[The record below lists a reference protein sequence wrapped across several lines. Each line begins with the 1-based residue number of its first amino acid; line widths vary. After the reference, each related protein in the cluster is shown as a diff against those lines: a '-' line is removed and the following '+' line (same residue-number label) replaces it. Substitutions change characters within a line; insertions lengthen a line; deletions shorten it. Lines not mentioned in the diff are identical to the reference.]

1 MSEEKRVIEING
13 VKLEVDLRNAR
24 RIDEFR
30 VGDNVKVLDTRSGK
44 NEVRSGVITDFANFK
59 DLPTIIV
66 AMYKAGDYWMK
77 PTIEFIYFNSDT
89 EGIEIVGVSA
99 EEIIVSKDTIV
110 QMFDDEIIKKRDELQ
125 DLIVKRDNLCLNI
138 LIAHLHDV
146 ASSDENLARV
156 GGKKP
161 GCEMQKRGLAAA
173 ARAHQRLE
181 AARFHL
187 QRKVLEDFLLPIF
200 AAHAACVK
208 SIHTSSRYQRLG
220 TTSVFFNTETQRH
233 RGTEL

>member
-66 AMYKAGDYWMK
+66 AMYKAGDYWTK
-77 PTIEFIYFNSDT
+77 PSIEFIYFNSDT

-110 QMFDDEIIKKRDELQ
+110 QRFDDEIIKKKDELQ
-125 DLIVKRDNLCLNI
+125 DLIVKRDT
-138 LIAHLHDV
+138 
-146 ASSDENLARV
+146 
-156 GGKKP
+156 
-161 GCEMQKRGLAAA
+161 
-173 ARAHQRLE
+173 
-181 AARFHL
+181 F
-187 QRKVLEDFLLPIF
+187 
-200 AAHAACVK
+200 VK
-208 SIHTSSRYQRLG
+208 YFGNGMEQEG
-220 TTSVFFNTETQRH
+220 E
-233 RGTEL
+233 

>member
-66 AMYKAGDYWMK
+66 AMYKAGDYWTK
-77 PTIEFIYFNSDT
+77 PSIEFIYFNSDT

-110 QMFDDEIIKKRDELQ
+110 QRFDDEIIKKKDELH
-125 DLIVKRDNLCLNI
+125 DLIVKRDTF
-138 LIAHLHDV
+138 V
-146 ASSDENLARV
+146 KYF
-156 GGKKP
+156 GK
-161 GCEMQKRGLAAA
+161 GMEQ
-173 ARAHQRLE
+173 
-181 AARFHL
+181 
-187 QRKVLEDFLLPIF
+187 ED
-200 AAHAACVK
+200 
-208 SIHTSSRYQRLG
+208 RR
-220 TTSVFFNTETQRH
+220 
-233 RGTEL
+233 